1 MDRGE
6 LGGEV
11 KREKQRRQGW
21 RREREG
27 RRERKGKGRTGRG
40 GGGEEVETE

>member
-1 MDRGE
+1 MDVGE

-27 RRERKGKGRTGRG
+27 RRGRG
-40 GGGEEVETE
+40 GRDRVRGERV